1 MQVTLDAETHELL
14 RDVQALLGH
23 TVPSGDLAGVLRES
37 LRLAKQA
44 LERVYGERFMMA
56 DASRRGSASRNGHG
70 SASDRS
76 EERLRTMAAAPAR

>member
-23 TVPSGDLAGVLRES
+23 TVPSGDLAAVLRES

-44 LERVYGERFMMA
+44 LERVYGERFMNG
-56 DASRRGSASRNGHG
+56 RRESARERV
-70 SASDRS
+70 AERS
-76 EERLRTMAAAPAR
+76 RLRV